1 VITAA
6 TLATILGALGAGG
19 IITAFVTGFFSK
31 RKVGAEATEIIQRAA
46 SSLVESQQKEIDR
59 TRTETS
65 ELITAHREEISRIA
79 RAIVSE
85 REEWREVLRQHIAW
99 DSAAIAALN
108 EHGINLGAVPP
119 VMPTRHFVDRS
130 GLPLN

>member
-1 VITAA
+1 MTV
-6 TLATILGALGAGG
+6 ATIVTILAALGVGG
-19 IITAFVTGFFSK
+19 IITSVVTGWFSK

-46 SSLVESQQKEIDR
+46 SSLVETQQKEIER
-59 TRTETS
+59 SRTEMND
-65 ELITAHREEISRIA
+65 LITAHREETARIA

-85 REEWREVLRQHIAW
+85 REEWREILRQHVAW

-108 EHGINLGAVPP
+108 EHGIGLGPVPP
-119 VMPTRHFVDRS
+119 VMPSRHFVDKH